1 MRRPRDRRGATLVLV
16 AVMCTV
22 LISFGALMLNWSY
35 IELSHSQLRAAS
47 DAAAKAAVVSLSRTQ
62 SQASART
69 SARNIASQYRIG
81 GQSFSLRDGDIEFGN
96 SMPNGNGGY
105 SFSLNQPPLNSARV
119 TARLGPGGSGAAVP
133 VLFASL
139 VDTDTFSL
147 EKRAIAG
154 RYDHDICV
162 VVDRSASMAWDM
174 SGVDFRYPGSQV
186 NDSTLQ
192 NYFRPPHPTESRWA
206 ALTSALQTF
215 KTVVDRR
222 NLNPQIGLVSYAS
235 AYTFGLYNS
244 TEVTANQLMSSD
256 TSRFLS
262 AAIQIAQNPIIGDTN
277 IASGLTSGRTVLL
290 RPETRSTANRTLILL
305 SDGRRTA
312 GADPVTTATTL
323 AADRITIHAIS
334 FGENADTAV
343 MSRVAQ
349 VGGGRHYHAVTG
361 TQLQSAFEQ
370 IAEQLPAVLIH

>member
-1 MRRPRDRRGATLVLV
+1 VLV

-47 DAAAKAAVVSLSRTQ
+47 DAAAKAAVVTLSRTQ
-62 SQASART
+62 SQSQART
-69 SARNIASQYRIG
+69 SARTIASQYRIA
-81 GQSFSLRDGDIEFGN
+81 GQSFMLRDGDIEFGN
-96 SMPNGNGGY
+96 SVPNGNGGY
-105 SFSLNQPPLNSARV
+105 NFAVGQSPLNSARV
-119 TARLGPGGSGAAVP
+119 TARLGAGGAGTAVP
-133 VLFASL
+133 VLFANL
-139 VDTDTFSL
+139 VDTDTFAL
-147 EKRAIAG
+147 EKRATAG

-174 SGVDFRYPGSQV
+174 SGVDFRYPAERR

-192 NYFRPPHPTESRWA
+192 NYFRPPHPTASRWA
-206 ALTSALQTF
+206 ALTNALQTF

-235 AYTFGLYNS
+235 AYTFGLYSS
-244 TEVTANQLMSSD
+244 TEVTVNQTMSSD
-256 TSRFLS
+256 TSRFLT
-262 AAIQIAQNPIIGDTN
+262 AAQQIALNPIIGDTN
-277 IASGLTSGRTVLL
+277 IASGLTNGQTVLL
-290 RPETRSTANRTLILL
+290 RPESRASANRTLILL

-312 GADPVTTATTL
+312 GADPVTTATTI
-323 AADRITIHAIS
+323 AGNRVTIHAIS
-334 FGENADTAV
+334 FGENADLAV
-343 MSRVAQ
+343 MSRIAQ

-361 TQLQSAFEQ
+361 TELQSAFEQ